1 MESHINSFGF
11 LFNEAESIFHAR
23 VDMGTQMACLGAYTS
38 RATIFNM
45 IAWHVESRGKNVA
58 SRALS
63 FFQPSQQTRSA
74 LTVTAT
80 ATSSQSTV
88 QPHFRRTVSGKMASG
103 DSTDSCESCSL
114 VPLTTTFTP
123 PASYTKFWTLSNIE
137 DPASN
142 YILLTRASTPPEC
155 LPSQYSAGCR
165 TDCTAQSV
173 YRLSNVSPGVC
184 PDGCKVA
191 KTIIQDMLKTQ
202 YCCPP

>member
-1 MESHINSFGF
+1 VG
-11 LFNEAESIFHAR
+11 
-23 VDMGTQMACLGAYTS
+23 
-38 RATIFNM
+38 
-45 IAWHVESRGKNVA
+45 

-63 FFQPSQQTRSA
+63 FFQPSQQNRSA

-88 QPHFRRTVSGKMASG
+88 QPHLRRTVSSKMASG
-103 DSTDSCESCSL
+103 GSTNSCESYSL

-123 PASYTKFWTLSNIE
+123 PASYTKFWTPSNTE
-137 DPASN
+137 DLASK
-142 YILLTRASTPPEC
+142 YILLIRVFTPPEC

-184 PDGCKVA
+184 PDGYKVA